1 MDNNNLLVA
10 LDVGSSKVAVIV
22 AEPGSD
28 GVVKICGLGS
38 APSAGIRNGVVIDIN
53 AAVGSIRAAFDEAE
67 RTSGLHIS
75 EVYTA
80 CEDPR
85 LRFFNNTGAT
95 PVRGTEIGQEE
106 LDAATEHAGA
116 VALQGDAKVLKMQV
130 LGYSVD
136 GEAGILNPVGMSGK
150 RLEATAHLACGLP
163 TTATNLFRCVRRSG
177 VEVKH
182 WQIPVWAA
190 ADAVLTESEKELGV
204 CLIDIGAGTVD
215 VTVYSGNKPWYTDI
229 IPVGGLAVTH
239 DIAALFQLN
248 EEEAERIK
256 LKYGSADPTK
266 FTGADVV
273 DLSDIRR
280 NTRPGDAIEVIAQE
294 KLAEVVQARL
304 EEILSFVKERL
315 QSSKFDQMIPAG
327 IVLTGGV
334 TQTEGFLKLAEDV
347 FEHNCRIGAPDIV
360 ASLGGAGNSPAW
372 SVVAGLLKEVA
383 HIEQKGRHSEEKGQ
397 KRLRKGFFSTIKH
410 WFIGNY

>member
-273 DLSDIRR
+273 
-280 NTRPGDAIEVIAQE
+280 EY
-294 KLAEVVQARL
+294 
-304 EEILSFVKERL
+304 
-315 QSSKFDQMIPAG
+315 PAG
-327 IVLTGGV
+327 RR
-334 TQTEGFLKLAEDV
+334 D
-347 FEHNCRIGAPDIV
+347 
-360 ASLGGAGNSPAW
+360 
-372 SVVAGLLKEVA
+372 
-383 HIEQKGRHSEEKGQ
+383 
-397 KRLRKGFFSTIKH
+397 
-410 WFIGNY
+410 

>member
-22 AEPGSD
+22 ADPGAD

-106 LDAATEHAGA
+106 LNAATEHVGD

-190 ADAVLTESEKELGV
+190 ANSVLTESEKELGV

-215 VTVYSGNKPWYTDI
+215 VTVYSGSKPWYTDI

-248 EEEAERIK
+248 EDEAERIK
-256 LKYGSADPTK
+256 LKYGSEDPTK

-273 DLSDIRR
+273 DLADIRR
-280 NTRPGDAIEVIAQE
+280 STRPGEAIEVIAQE

-315 QSSKFDQMIPAG
+315 QASKFDQMIPAG

-360 ASLGGAGNSPAW
+360 AGLGGAGNSPAW
-372 SVVAGLLKEVA
+372 TVVAGLLKEAA
-383 HIEQKGRHSEEKGQ
+383 HIAQKGRHSEEKGQ

>member
-130 LGYSVD
+130 LCGWRGRDPEPRGNVR
-136 GEAGILNPVGMSGK
+136 EASGGNRAS
-150 RLEATAHLACGLP
+150 RLRSSDHGDKPLP
-163 TTATNLFRCVRRSG
+163 LC
-177 VEVKH
+177 
-182 WQIPVWAA
+182 
-190 ADAVLTESEKELGV
+190 
-204 CLIDIGAGTVD
+204 
-215 VTVYSGNKPWYTDI
+215 
-229 IPVGGLAVTH
+229 
-239 DIAALFQLN
+239 
-248 EEEAERIK
+248 EAERCRGET
-256 LKYGSADPTK
+256 LADS
-266 FTGADVV
+266 G
-273 DLSDIRR
+273 
-280 NTRPGDAIEVIAQE
+280 
-294 KLAEVVQARL
+294 
-304 EEILSFVKERL
+304 
-315 QSSKFDQMIPAG
+315 
-327 IVLTGGV
+327 
-334 TQTEGFLKLAEDV
+334 
-347 FEHNCRIGAPDIV
+347 
-360 ASLGGAGNSPAW
+360 LGRG
-372 SVVAGLLKEVA
+372 
-383 HIEQKGRHSEEKGQ
+383 
-397 KRLRKGFFSTIKH
+397 
-410 WFIGNY
+410 